1 MRNCESSRKE
11 FSFFSDSVC
20 EELVCVGVCVY
31 VCLCVL
37 VCTAV
42 SMCACAAMLVL
53 SSRATDVFPE
63 ATPLSA
69 RQQPSGKTVL
79 HVSVFLNG
87 AADCAGG
94 GGAAVGGVESLEQEV
109 PGHGESSR
117 LGSRVTNQELG
128 RWFSPNSST
137 ELGAG
142 SKRWRW
148 KGRDDKQLGMK
159 TDRFAKLLHENSV
172 DQLSQS
178 ESSKGSRDTKE
189 EAWESSFLSQV
200 KDFEGKG
207 SNANPEDP
215 SNRPQVVLRRPLR
228 NSHPLGSSRRVVSMY
243 GSLPETDKQQQ
254 QRNPSGSPPGQL
266 HRPRSVCMLGNANP
280 GSFSSSTGQLSSNP
294 ATGSVGSSG
303 APLRRSRRA
312 ELRAVD
318 GLKPELPP
326 AFCLPPFPKD
336 GVLHRR
342 NRSLGKQQRPVSMT
356 VLELKERGGSQDML
370 AKEAPSL
377 SRGGFRWRLFG
388 KPTQERESVAPPA
401 PLATST
407 AKPEA
412 PKGTFSS
419 LRRSLSL
426 RIRRNRNKTDS
437 EPEHGS
443 GLRCRTR
450 SFGQDALRSA
460 QPFSYL
466 TGRALSPAYEKD
478 EDQGK
483 MQSIQYQTR
492 GKVKVMEVPI
502 CPAKLTDKRTPEEPS
517 LWQLIANR
525 FRRKNQPTSN
535 KSELYADS
543 QAVGTYPPVRLKK
556 PPLVTIETL
565 AASTGT
571 SKVQGKL
578 K

>member
-1 MRNCESSRKE
+1 
-11 FSFFSDSVC
+11 
-20 EELVCVGVCVY
+20 
-31 VCLCVL
+31 
-37 VCTAV
+37 
-42 SMCACAAMLVL
+42 MCACAAMLVL

-63 ATPLSA
+63 ATPVSA

-87 AADCAGG
+87 EADCADG
-94 GGAAVGGVESLEQEV
+94 GGAVKGGAESLEQEV
-109 PGHGESSR
+109 PGHGESPG
-117 LGSRVTNQELG
+117 LGSRVTDQELR
-128 RWFSPNSST
+128 RWLSPSSST
-137 ELGAG
+137 GLGGG
-142 SKRWRW
+142 SRRWRW
-148 KGRDDKQLGMK
+148 RGRDDEQFGMK
-159 TDRFAKLLHENSV
+159 TDRFAKLLPENSV
-172 DQLSQS
+172 EQPSQS

-200 KDFEGKG
+200 KDFEGNG
-207 SNANPEDP
+207 SNVNPEDP
-215 SNRPQVVLRRPLR
+215 SNRPQVVLRRPLH
-228 NSHPLGSSRRVVSMY
+228 NSHPLGSNSRRVVSMY
-243 GSLPETDKQQQ
+243 GSLPETEQQRQ
-254 QRNPSGSPPGQL
+254 QRNPGASPPGRL
-266 HRPRSVCMLGNANP
+266 HRPRSVCLLGNSNSGP
-280 GSFSSSTGQLSSNP
+280 FSSSAGQLSSTP
-294 ATGSVGSSG
+294 VSSG
-303 APLRRSRRA
+303 VGVPLRRSRRA

-318 GLKPELPP
+318 GLKAELPS

-336 GVLHRR
+336 GVPRR
-342 NRSLGKQQRPVSMT
+342 RTRSSGKQQRPVSMT
-356 VLELKERGGSQDML
+356 VLELKERVGSQDVL
-370 AKEAPSL
+370 AREAPSL
-377 SRGGFRWRLFG
+377 SRGFRWRLFG
-388 KPTQERESVAPPA
+388 KPAQDREPVAPPA
-401 PLATST
+401 PPATSA

-412 PKGTFSS
+412 PKGTLSS

-443 GLRCRTR
+443 DPRCRTR

-483 MQSIQYQTR
+483 MQYIQYQTR

-502 CPAKLTDKRTPEEPS
+502 RPAKLTDKRTPEEPS
-517 LWQLIANR
+517 LWQLITNR
-525 FRRKNQPTSN
+525 FRRKNQPTGN
-535 KSELYADS
+535 KSELFAES
-543 QAVGTYPPVRLKK
+543 QAAGTYPPVRLKK
-556 PPLVTIETL
+556 PPPVTIETL